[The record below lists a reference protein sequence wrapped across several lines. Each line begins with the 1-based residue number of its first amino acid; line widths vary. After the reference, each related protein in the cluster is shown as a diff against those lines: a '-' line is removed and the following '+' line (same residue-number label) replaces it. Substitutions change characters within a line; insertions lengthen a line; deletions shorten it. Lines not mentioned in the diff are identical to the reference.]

1 MKTLKAAIIGAGQI
15 ALKAH
20 IPAYRSYAQPVE
32 VVALCG
38 RDLQKTKS
46 LAEELRIPHAYDD
59 VAQMLR
65 ACAPDMV
72 SICTPNN
79 LHYPQVMSCL
89 DAGVHVLCEKPPALT
104 YAEAKAMQEKS
115 DSVNRIL
122 AYNLHCRQMEPV
134 RIMKKYIDEGGF
146 GKIYHIRA
154 SFLRRRGIPGWG
166 SFTNKEIQGGGALM
180 DIGIHV
186 LDLALYLLNYPG
198 MQAVLANTYDHIGK
212 KGGVGLMGSWDPERF
227 NVEDGCFAH
236 ITLDNGAS
244 ITLECAFAL
253 NAGRN
258 RDFNLQVYGS
268 KMGATLE
275 PFTLFTER
283 ENELED
289 IDLSTSEQTDT
300 QQKNIHLFIDACR
313 NGNLMV
319 CNAGEGAFMQ
329 QVIETVYVSAERKRG
344 INF

>member
-1 MKTLKAAIIGAGQI
+1 
-15 ALKAH
+15 
-20 IPAYRSYAQPVE
+20 
-32 VVALCG
+32 
-38 RDLQKTKS
+38 
-46 LAEELRIPHAYDD
+46 
-59 VAQMLR
+59 
-65 ACAPDMV
+65 
-72 SICTPNN
+72 
-79 LHYPQVMSCL
+79 
-89 DAGVHVLCEKPPALT
+89 
-104 YAEAKAMQEKS
+104 
-115 DSVNRIL
+115 
-122 AYNLHCRQMEPV
+122 
-134 RIMKKYIDEGGF
+134 
-146 GKIYHIRA
+146 
-154 SFLRRRGIPGWG
+154 
-166 SFTNKEIQGGGALM
+166 
-180 DIGIHV
+180 
-186 LDLALYLLNYPG
+186 
-198 MQAVLANTYDHIGK
+198 
-212 KGGVGLMGSWDPERF
+212 MGSWDPERF

-319 CNAGEGAFMQ
+319 CNAGEGAFLQ
-329 QVIETVYVSAERKRG
+329 QVIETVYLSAERKRG